1 MKNMYDIRMLCK
13 VVNLHHSVYYYHKQ
27 NRKNSYKTANIELDK
42 KIKEEFE
49 KSKKRYGSPKI
60 TKVLN
65 SQGIKVSQKR
75 VARRMKELGL
85 RSIIVKKFNHSGS
98 KKVDDKN
105 KENLLEQDFK
115 ATKPSEKWVGDITY
129 IYTKETG
136 WTYLA
141 IVMDLFDLKIIG
153 WSYGINMTAQLI
165 IDAFEKAQEERKVE
179 NGMIFHSDLGSQYTS
194 NEYENLLLN
203 KNVKHSYSQKGYP
216 YDNAS
221 MESFNAILKKEEV
234 NVNTYE
240 TFNEARLE
248 YNNNQTREDRKIE
261 DYFKKVCNSQN
272 DIACEII
279 IELGDMDFWND
290 KNEEYRLKMIDVYNE
305 QVKDLIKIVPTF
317 KIANATIHFDE
328 TSPHMHIVG
337 VPVVENC
344 TRGMKKQVGKSK
356 IFTKTILTEIQD
368 KMRNTCIK
376 SYNKFYDVDSK
387 LKTKR

>member
-13 VVNLHHSVYYYHKQ
+13 IVNLHHSVYYYHEQ

-60 TKVLN
+60 TKVIN

-75 VARRMKELGL
+75 VARRMRELGL

-153 WSYGINMTAQLI
+153 WSYGINMTAQLV

-240 TFNEARLE
+240 TFKEARLAIFEFIEGWYKIIQE
-248 YNNNQTREDRKIE
+248 YMA
-261 DYFKKVCNSQN
+261 VL
-272 DIACEII
+272 II
-279 IELGDMDFWND
+279 KHQI
-290 KNEEYRLKMIDVYNE
+290 KN
-305 QVKDLIKIVPTF
+305 
-317 KIANATIHFDE
+317 
-328 TSPHMHIVG
+328 
-337 VPVVENC
+337 
-344 TRGMKKQVGKSK
+344 
-356 IFTKTILTEIQD
+356 
-368 KMRNTCIK
+368 IK
-376 SYNKFYDVDSK
+376 SI
-387 LKTKR
+387 